1 MTPAE
6 PKAAKLLLVDDEPS
20 IRDPLADYLK
30 RECFDVTTAA
40 DAAEAR
46 THVAE
51 QRFDL
56 ALLDVMMPGEDGLSL
71 ARYLL
76 AAQDLPVILLT
87 ARTEETDRVVGL
99 ELGADDYVAKPFS
112 PRELVARIR
121 AVLRRGQR
129 HAPADSPAEAY
140 VFDDLTMQLTTQ
152 ELVGRD
158 GEAITLTGGEFRL
171 LQVLAERAGRIINRD
186 DLLELTQNRRADV
199 FDRSVDNQVSRLRKK
214 VERDPANPALIKT
227 IRGGGYTLAAKV
239 RTR

>member
-1 MTPAE
+1 MTPSG

-20 IRDPLADYLK
+20 IREPLTDYLQ
-30 RECFDVTTAA
+30 REQFDVVTAA

-46 THVAE
+46 EHVAA
-51 QRFDL
+51 QAFDL

-87 ARTEETDRVVGL
+87 ARAEETDRVVGL

-121 AVLRRGQR
+121 AVLRRGTRTEDKDQL
-129 HAPADSPAEAY
+129 PETY
-140 VFDDLTMQLTTQ
+140 LFDDLTMQLTRHQ
-152 ELVGRD
+152 LVGRD
-158 GEAITLTGGEFRL
+158 GALIPLTGGEFRL
-171 LQVLAERAGRIINRD
+171 LQVLAERAGRVVSRD

-199 FDRSVDNQVSRLRKK
+199 FDRSVDNQVSRLRRK
-214 VERDPANPALIKT
+214 VERDSANPMLIKT
-227 IRGGGYTLAAKV
+227 VRGGGYTLAAKV
-239 RTR
+239 RVR

>member
-1 MTPAE
+1 MNRAE
-6 PKAAKLLLVDDEPS
+6 PHAARLLLVDDEPS
-20 IRDPLADYLK
+20 IRDPLADYLT
-30 RECFDVTTAA
+30 RECFDVTAAA

-46 THVAE
+46 AHVAE
-51 QRFDL
+51 ARFDL

-76 AAQDLPVILLT
+76 ASQDLPVILLT

-129 HAPADSPAEAY
+129 ESKPETAAEAY
-140 VFDDLTMQLTTQ
+140 LFDDLTMHLTTQ
-152 ELVGRD
+152 ELIGRD
-158 GEAITLTGGEFRL
+158 GATIGLTGGEFRL
-171 LQVLAERAGRIINRD
+171 LQVLAERAGRIVSRD
-186 DLLELTQNRRADV
+186 DLLDLTQNRRADA
-199 FDRSVDNQVSRLRKK
+199 FDRSVDNQISRLRKK
-214 VERDPANPALIKT
+214 VERDPAQPALIKT
-227 IRGGGYTLAAKV
+227 IRGGGYTLASKV

>member
-1 MTPAE
+1 MTNPA
-6 PKAAKLLLVDDEPS
+6 PSAAKLLLVDDEPS
-20 IRDPLADYLK
+20 IREPLADFLR
-30 RECFDVTTAA
+30 REQFEVVDAA

-46 THVAE
+46 GYVAE

-56 ALLDVMMPGEDGLSL
+56 ALLDIMMPGEDGLSL

-76 AAQDLPVILLT
+76 SSQDLPVILLT

-121 AVLRRGQR
+121 AVLRRGARQA
-129 HAPADSPAEAY
+129 APEGTPEAY
-140 VFDDLTMQLTTQ
+140 IFDDLTMQLSTHQ
-152 ELVGRD
+152 LIGRA
-158 GEAITLTGGEFRL
+158 GEEISLTGGEFRL
-171 LQVLAERAGRIINRD
+171 LQVLVERAGRVVNRD

-199 FDRSVDNQVSRLRKK
+199 FDRSVDNQVSRLRRKI
-214 VERDPANPALIKT
+214 ERDAASPALIKT

-239 RTR
+239 SRR